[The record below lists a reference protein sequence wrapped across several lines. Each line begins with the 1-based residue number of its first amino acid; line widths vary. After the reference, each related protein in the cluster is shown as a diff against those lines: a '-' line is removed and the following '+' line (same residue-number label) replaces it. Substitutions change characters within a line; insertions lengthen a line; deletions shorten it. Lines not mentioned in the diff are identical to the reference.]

1 MDIKGDWKKRAVCG
15 LMVLVMALGLL
26 PTSILAADTR
36 SVTDNAIKNGSFE
49 QPEFNNMNA
58 PQWAANLVPDW
69 HTTASDQKIEFGSTR
84 KDGTVPHIVGN
95 PNLQDSGCQF
105 AELNA
110 DEESTLYQYATTVGG
125 NVYEWGLSHRGR
137 MGVDQ
142 MAVIIGPKQSQIDPA
157 TGERID
163 VDPAKPSE
171 NGRDQFM
178 RMTYWVRQHA
188 SNLNVGIPQT
198 GCTQKITVYSKKFAA
213 NGGFQNDIG
222 DAFSASP
229 SDVYTEKWNVW
240 IIGTSNTAW
249 GNYGTNSSDYA
260 AGKLAYSCRYA
271 VPDGQ
276 NQTVFA
282 FCSYSAAGGSTQGN
296 LIDNIHFSLY
306 QTITAAATAG
316 GSGFI
321 GVPTGNVSEYYPIG
335 SSMSELVVA
344 NGSTIK
350 VKAVEP
356 ENGDVQFVGAYV
368 TRQTQNGLEKEFISA
383 ASSSWDKVDRTYTY
397 VHRVE
402 EPADIVLVFVKKPM
416 VIYEANGGNLYTH
429 GDNRTNAVSFAQQAG
444 SGGTLKEREP
454 YTAQAAT
461 TTKDGWRFDG
471 WLLPQKNK
479 VLPAVHTV
487 KYDTVSG
494 TFTFTADDGK
504 NETLQSGGATLI
516 AQWKWRQRF
525 VTASRMKE
533 NGTVSDNIQENT
545 ACGSITVTSDGS
557 AVETETTEAV
567 TDYYSQANEKITA
580 TAEAKQ
586 GYCFIGWYQQVD
598 GKYELVSSKSTH
610 SYTVSREGVQTIYA
624 RFAPTHTVTYRWAS
638 VDAGKCPPEEL
649 LDKNNL
655 SRPEDGTVIDGGTY
669 YISKDFIKG
678 VTTIDGT
685 VTKDGRTV
693 PGKWVFTGWHD
704 GKEDGSNGTGDDIVI
719 RETELINVTGDRTLT
734 GFWTFIPEKEHT
746 LTYQFADNTRWSP
759 SGSFEQTENYY
770 RGESVTAAGKPAH
783 NQTMDGK
790 DVLVTDNVT
799 LYGKWSFDGWKR
811 NDTKDTVTAGDGFD
825 MPGNDVTL
833 TGQWEFTP
841 YTYTVVYDTGD
852 GKPISDPKYA
862 SYDYAALLG
871 SSKPGLNTPTG
882 IPFGASIELMELPD
896 ETKISDDKYFSGWS
910 IVDPTNADLGTIET
924 QDPGDSVGYRYLGIT
939 EDKQEVTLYAVY
951 KNKGVAT
958 VDFAVNDSNWGDVD
972 TKSGSFTVQNGI
984 VDNKTVFSTAA
995 PRDGYHFVGW
1005 YEKKSDGSL
1014 TKATDGNGNV
1024 ITGAA
1029 LTVTSNMM
1037 QAKLDSLT
1045 MSREENRTPVLV
1057 VRYVAVFARDSF
1069 TVQFDGNGNNVTG
1082 AMEPQK
1088 FHDPDSEDQPT
1099 ILRKNAF
1106 TRPGYVFTGWAE
1118 YPTREDGQGRIYA
1131 DEASFAEVTTYRGA
1145 QIGNG
1150 KTITLYAQWK
1160 KLPDVTIFYTPEPT
1174 SLGTVKLNGTAAKG
1188 NDTITVQE
1196 GTVYEQLNPETGE
1209 VQGATAVPG
1218 KGSVFVGWYDAQ
1230 DTERRHPL
1238 TDSTTYTPGKD
1249 SSGRYQDGSYVA
1261 LFRLKQYVL
1270 HYVANATD
1278 AAGTMEDQTFPHGQA
1293 YPLKKCAFSR
1303 EGYRFVGWATE
1314 KEGEV
1319 KYEDQKSIK
1328 LDEEFQNLTN
1338 DNEKVYLY
1346 AVWQEQSVTLSYEPN
1361 DAELGSVS
1369 KASETVAAVTG
1380 TAKGSTAQAKSGA
1393 RFDGWYSADGT
1404 LLSTDLTFVPTRKAG
1419 TVWQGTTYYAHF
1431 SAKRSPSTPSTPA
1444 KPDETKPTLAPIPE
1458 MLNGED
1464 HYAYLLGYEDGTV
1477 RPNGSISRAEVATV
1491 LFRLLKDD
1499 VRTQNLTKDNAYSDV
1514 PDTAWYSTAVST
1526 LSKMGVISGYPDGTF
1541 RPNAPIT
1548 RAEFAAMI
1556 ARFDETAKSADT
1568 PFTDISGHWAEN
1580 AIGKAYGNGWV
1591 EGSSKTVF
1599 CPESNLTR
1607 AETATLLNRVLHRL
1621 PEKESDLLANQI
1633 AWPDNPETFWGYL
1646 TIQEATN
1653 SHEYERKA
1661 DGVHETQTAKRENR
1675 DWSKEFEQ

>member
-1 MDIKGDWKKRAVCG
+1 MDIKGDWKKRAVSG
-15 LMVLVMALGLL
+15 LMVLVMALSLL

-49 QPEFNNMNA
+49 QPWNTRTSSATVDSNVDGW
-58 PQWAANLVPDW
+58 Q
-69 HTTASDQKIEFGSTR
+69 TTATDHEIEFGSSAVGR
-84 KDGTVPHIVGN
+84 PPHFERGDSKSADG
-95 PNLQDSGCQF
+95 DQF

-110 DEESTLYQYATTVGG
+110 NEESTLYQYATTVGG

-137 MGVDQ
+137 SGIDQ
-142 MAVIIGPKQSQIDPA
+142 MALIIGPKQDI
-157 TGERID
+157 
-163 VDPAKPSE
+163 DPAKPSK
-171 NGRDQFM
+171 NGKDQFM
-178 RMTYWVRQHA
+178 RMTDWVRQHA
-188 SNLNVGIPQT
+188 SEMGVTVYNNT

-213 NGGFQNDIG
+213 NGGFQNDIE
-222 DAFSASP
+222 DSAFSASP

-240 IIGTSNTAW
+240 IIGTNNNAW
-249 GNYGTNSSDYA
+249 GNYGTKSPAYA
-260 AGKLAYSCRYA
+260 AGNLAYSCRYA

-276 NQTVFA
+276 TETVFA
-282 FCSYSAAGGSTQGN
+282 FCSYSAAGGNTCGN

-306 QTITAAATAG
+306 QTITASATAG

-335 SSMSELVVA
+335 SSMSKRVVA

-368 TRQTQNGLEKEFISA
+368 TRQTQNGLKKEFIPATSP
-383 ASSSWDKVDRTYTY
+383 SWDIVDRTYTY
-397 VHRVE
+397 EHPVE

-416 VIYEANGGNLYTH
+416 VIYEANGGDQYTH
-429 GDNRTNAVSFAQQAG
+429 GDNGTNAVSFAPKVSGDG
-444 SGGTLKEREP
+444 STTARGP
-454 YTAQAAT
+454 YESKAAT
-461 TTKDGWRFDG
+461 TTKDGWKFDG
-471 WLLPQKNK
+471 WLLARSETL
-479 VLPAVHTV
+479 LPAEHTV
-487 KYDTVSG
+487 TYDKATDTL
-494 TFTFTADDGK
+494 TFTDNGSERGSA
-504 NETLQSGGATLI
+504 EGGATLI

-525 VTASRMKE
+525 VTASREK
-533 NGTVSDNIQENT
+533 NADGTVSDDFRVN
-545 ACGSITVTSDGS
+545 AGCGTVSVSGGVCASGNS
-557 AVETETTEAV
+557 AI
-567 TDYYSQANEKITA
+567 TDYFASDNELVTA
-580 TAEAKQ
+580 TATANA
-586 GYCFIGWYQQVD
+586 GYEFMGWYQQVD
-598 GKYELVSSKSTH
+598 GNKYELVSSKPTH
-610 SYTVSREGVQTIYA
+610 SYNVSREGVQTIYA

-638 VDAGKCPPEEL
+638 VDAGKCPPEEQL
-649 LDKNNL
+649 NANKI
-655 SRPEDGTVIDGGTY
+655 SRPKDGTVVDGGTY
-669 YISKDFIKG
+669 YISKDLKIGK
-678 VTTIDGT
+678 TIDGT
-685 VTKDGRTV
+685 VKKDGRTV

-704 GKEDGSNGTGDDIVI
+704 GEEDGSSGNDVDIVI
-719 RETELINVTGDRTLT
+719 QETELIKVTGDRTLT
-734 GFWTFIPEKEHT
+734 GFWTFEPEAEHS
-746 LTYQFADNTRWSP
+746 LSYQFADSGSWSP
-759 SGSFEQTENYY
+759 SGSFELTENHY
-770 RGESVTAAGKPAH
+770 RGESVKAASEPAR
-783 NQTMDGK
+783 NQTTDGK
-790 DVLVTDNVT
+790 DVLATDNVT
-799 LYGKWSFDGWKR
+799 LYGDWSFKGWQR
-811 NDTKDTVTAGDGFD
+811 SDNDSTIAAGRGFD
-825 MPGNDVTL
+825 MPGNNLTL

-871 SSKPGLNTPTG
+871 SSKSGLNAPSTG
-882 IPFGASIELMELPD
+882 IPFGASIKLMELPD
-896 ETKISDDKYFSGWS
+896 GTVPEGKYFAGWS
-910 IVDPTNADLGTIET
+910 RMNP
-924 QDPGDSVGYRYLGIT
+924 
-939 EDKQEVTLYAVY
+939 EDKTDVQINALPTQSPGIFVNDRDFEVGNSGEQVTLYAIY
-951 KNKGVAT
+951 KTYDVAT
-958 VDFAVNDSNWGDVD
+958 VEFDAETGGSVTSR
-972 TKSGSFTVQNGI
+972 SGSFKVKDGDVLQEQR
-984 VDNKTVFSTAA
+984 VSSTAT
-995 PRDGYHFVGW
+995 PREGYHFVGW
-1005 YEKKSDGSL
+1005 YEKEAQGGLSL
-1014 TKATDGNGNV
+1014 VSKNAT
-1024 ITGAA
+1024 
-1029 LTVTSNMM
+1029 LTVTSDMM
-1037 QAKLDSLT
+1037 QEKQK
-1045 MSREENRTPVLV
+1045 NGTPVLV
-1057 VRYVAVFARDSF
+1057 VHYVAVFARDSF
-1069 TVQFDGNGNNVTG
+1069 TVQFDGNGDDVTDE
-1082 AMEPQK
+1082 MPPQK

-1099 ILRKNAF
+1099 MLRKNAF

-1118 YPTREDGQGRIYA
+1118 LENGQGRIYA
-1131 DEASFAEVTTYRGA
+1131 DEAPFAEVTIYRGVE
-1145 QIGNG
+1145 IKNRD
-1150 KTITLYAQWK
+1150 TITLYAQWK

-1174 SLGTVKLNGTAAKG
+1174 SLGTVKLNPTESNELGPQDG
-1188 NDTITVQE
+1188 MVSE
-1196 GTVYEQLNPETGE
+1196 SLNPEIDTAR
-1209 VQGATAVPG
+1209 GATAVPG
-1218 KGSVFVGWYDAQ
+1218 EGSVFVGWYDAQ
-1230 DTERRHPL
+1230 DTERSHPL
-1238 TDSTTYTPGKD
+1238 TGGSTTYTPEKD
-1249 SSGRYQDGSYVA
+1249 LSGRYRDGSYVA

-1270 HYVANATD
+1270 RYDANGGT
-1278 AAGTMEDQTFPHGQA
+1278 GTMEDQTFPHGQA
-1293 YPLKKCAFSR
+1293 HPLEKCAFSR

-1314 KEGEV
+1314 KEGKV

-1346 AVWQEQSVTLSYEPN
+1346 AVWQEQRVTLSYEPN

-1369 KASETVAAVTG
+1369 SASETVDAVTG
-1380 TAKGSTAQAKSGA
+1380 TAKGSIAQPKSGA

-1404 LLSTDLTFVPTRKAG
+1404 LLSTDLKFVPTRADG
-1419 TVWQGTTYYAHF
+1419 AVWQGTTYYAHF

-1499 VRTQNLTKDNAYSDV
+1499 VRMQNLTKDNAYSDV
-1514 PDTAWYSTAVST
+1514 SDTAWYAAAVST

-1621 PEKESDLLANQI
+1621 PERESDLLANQV

-1646 TIQEATN
+1646 AIQEATN

-1661 DGVHETQTAKRENR
+1661 DGVHEMQTAKREKR

>member
-15 LMVLVMALGLL
+15 LMVLAMALSLL

-36 SVTDNAIKNGSFE
+36 SVTENAIKNGSFE
-49 QPEFNNMNA
+49 EPAFHDKNS
-58 PQWAANLVPDW
+58 PQWPAKEVPDW
-69 HTTASDQKIEFGSTR
+69 DTTASDRKIEFGSR
-84 KDGTVPHIVGN
+84 RNGKDAPQLMGDQTIPDG
-95 PNLQDSGCQF
+95 SQF

-110 DEESTLYQYATTVGG
+110 DEESTLYQYAETVGG

-137 MGVDQ
+137 EGVDR
-142 MAVIIGPKQSQIDPA
+142 MALIIGPKQD
-157 TGERID
+157 E
-163 VDPAKPSE
+163 KPDKP
-171 NGRDQFM
+171 NKAGKDQFM
-178 RMTYWVRQHA
+178 RMTDWVKSHA
-188 SNLNVGIPQT
+188 EKLGVNIPVT

-249 GNYGTNSSDYA
+249 GNYGTKSSAYA

-276 NQTVFA
+276 TKTVFA
-282 FCSYSAAGGSTQGN
+282 FCSYSAATSNKTLGN

-321 GVPTGNVSEYYPIG
+321 GVPTGGKNVYYEIRG
-335 SSMSELVVA
+335 SMSELVVA
-344 NGSTIK
+344 NGSPIT

-356 ENGDVQFVGAYV
+356 ESDDVQFVGAYV
-368 TRQTQNGLEKEFISA
+368 TRQTQNGLKKEFIPATSP
-383 ASSSWDKVDRTYTY
+383 SWDKVDRTYTY
-397 VHRVE
+397 EHPVE

-416 VIYEANGGNLYTH
+416 VIYEANGGKQYTH
-429 GDNRTNAVSFAQQAG
+429 GDNGTNAVSFAPQVSGDG
-444 SGGTLKEREP
+444 STTARGPYDSKE
-454 YTAQAAT
+454 AT
-461 TTKDGWRFDG
+461 PVKDGWRFDG

-487 KYDTVSG
+487 SYDAESE
-494 TFTFTADDGK
+494 TFTFTANG
-504 NETLQSGGATLI
+504 ETTELESVGATLI

-525 VTASRMKE
+525 VTASRVKNADGKVSDDFLVNE
-533 NGTVSDNIQENT
+533 DCGTVEIVGNEGESVANNPAAKDYFASASERV
-545 ACGSITVTSDGS
+545 TV
-557 AVETETTEAV
+557 
-567 TDYYSQANEKITA
+567 TA
-580 TAEAKQ
+580 TAKA
-586 GYCFIGWYQQVD
+586 GYEFIGWYQQVD
-598 GKYELVSSKSTH
+598 GKYDLVSSKPTH
-610 SYTVSREGVQTIYA
+610 SYTVISEGVQTIYA
-624 RFAPTHTVTYRWAS
+624 RFAPTHTVTYQWAS
-638 VDAGKCPPEEL
+638 VAAGKCPQNTP
-649 LDKNNL
+649 DPP
-655 SRPEDGTVIDGGTY
+655 RPGTVIDGGTY
-669 YISKDFIKG
+669 YISKDFIKDK
-678 VTTIDGT
+678 TTIDGT
-685 VTKDGRTV
+685 VKKDGRTV

-704 GKEDGSNGTGDDIVI
+704 GEEDGSSGNDVDIVI
-719 RETELINVTGDRTLT
+719 RVTELINVTGDRTLT
-734 GFWTFIPEKEHT
+734 GFWTFEPEAEHS
-746 LTYQFADNTRWSP
+746 LSYQFADSGSWSP
-759 SGSFEQTENYY
+759 SGSFAHTEEHY
-770 RGESVTAAGKPAH
+770 RGESVKAASEPAR

-799 LYGKWSFDGWKR
+799 LYGDWSFKGWQR
-811 NDTKDTVTAGDGFD
+811 SDNENTITAGNDFD
-825 MPGNDVTL
+825 MPGNNLTL

-841 YTYTVVYDTGD
+841 YTYTVVYDTGNGEPVGD
-852 GKPISDPKYA
+852 LKYA

-871 SSKPGLNTPTG
+871 SSKPGLKAPSTG
-882 IPFGASIELMELPD
+882 IPFGASIKLMELPAGT
-896 ETKISDDKYFSGWS
+896 EIPNDKYFAGWS
-910 IVDPTNADLGTIET
+910 LVKPTNADLSDIET
-924 QDPGDSVGYRYLGIT
+924 QAPGDSVGFRKLEVT
-939 EDKQEVTLYAVY
+939 ENGQEVKLYAVY
-951 KNKGVAT
+951 KNKDVAT
-958 VDFAVNDSNWGDVD
+958 VDFAVNDSNWGDVNP
-972 TKSGSFTVQNGI
+972 KSGSFMVQNGK
-984 VDNKTVFSTAA
+984 VDEGTVSSTAA

-1005 YEKKSDGSL
+1005 YEESDDGKLEPVNGSAISG
-1014 TKATDGNGNV
+1014 TT
-1024 ITGAA
+1024 
-1029 LTVTSNMM
+1029 LTVTAAMM
-1037 QAKLDSLT
+1037 QAKLKPLAE
-1045 MSREENRTPVLV
+1045 SRGENRTPVLV
-1057 VRYVAVFARDSF
+1057 VRYVAVFEPNTF
-1069 TVQFDGNGNNVTG
+1069 TIHYEPNYPIIDAGAQSGEMVDQTFSAATTSRNLSPNQFQCKGYTFDGWTTG
-1082 AMEPQK
+1082 KGDFYSDGA
-1088 FHDPDSEDQPT
+1088 
-1099 ILRKNAF
+1099 AF
-1106 TRPGYVFTGWAE
+1106 TQTVE
-1118 YPTREDGQGRIYA
+1118 NE
-1131 DEASFAEVTTYRGA
+1131 
-1145 QIGNG
+1145 G
-1150 KTITLYAQWK
+1150 KVTLYAQWER
-1160 KLPDVTIFYTPEPT
+1160 LADVTIFYTPEPT
-1174 SLGTVKLNGTAAKG
+1174 SLGTVELNGTAAKE

-1196 GTVYEQLNPETGE
+1196 GTVYESLNPETGTAR
-1209 VQGATAVPG
+1209 GATAVPG

-1230 DTERRHPL
+1230 GKHPL
-1238 TDSTTYTPGKD
+1238 TDKTTYTPEKG

-1261 LFRLKQYVL
+1261 RFRLKQYVL
-1270 HYVANATD
+1270 HYDANGGTD
-1278 AAGTMEDQTFPHGQA
+1278 TMEDQTFPHGQA
-1293 YPLKKCAFSR
+1293 HPLEKCAFSR

-1314 KEGEV
+1314 SAGEV
-1319 KYEDQKSIK
+1319 KYEDQESIK
-1328 LDEEFQNLTN
+1328 LDEKFPNLTN
-1338 DNEKVYLY
+1338 DNDVVTLY
-1346 AVWQEQSVTLSYEPN
+1346 AVWEEQSVTIGYEPN
-1361 DAELGSVS
+1361 DAELGTVTVE
-1369 KASETVAAVTG
+1369 SEPVDAVTG
-1380 TAKGSTAQAKSGA
+1380 TAHGSTAQPKSGA
-1393 RFDGWYSADGT
+1393 KFDGWYSADGT
-1404 LLSTDLTFVPTRKAG
+1404 LLSTELTFVPTRADG
-1419 TVWQGTTYYAHF
+1419 AVWQGTTYYARF

-1499 VRTQNLTKDNAYSDV
+1499 VRMQNLTKDNAYSDV
-1514 PDTAWYSTAVST
+1514 SDTAWYAAAVST

-1633 AWPDNPETFWGYL
+1633 VWPDNPETFWGYL
-1646 TIQEATN
+1646 AIQEATN

>member
-15 LMVLVMALGLL
+15 LMVLAMALSLL

-49 QPEFNNMNA
+49 EPAFHDKNS
-58 PQWAANLVPDW
+58 PQWPAKEVPDW
-69 HTTASDQKIEFGSTR
+69 DTTASDRKIEFGSR
-84 KDGTVPHIVGN
+84 RNGKDAPQLMGDQTIPDG
-95 PNLQDSGCQF
+95 SQF

-110 DEESTLYQYATTVGG
+110 DEESTLYQYAETVGG

-137 MGVDQ
+137 EGDDH
-142 MAVIIGPKQSQIDPA
+142 MALIIGPKQD
-157 TGERID
+157 E
-163 VDPAKPSE
+163 KPDKP
-171 NGRDQFM
+171 NKAGKDQFM
-178 RMTYWVRQHA
+178 RMTDWVKSHA
-188 SNLNVGIPQT
+188 EKLGVNIPVT

-249 GNYGTNSSDYA
+249 GNYGTKSSAYA

-276 NQTVFA
+276 TKTVFA
-282 FCSYSAAGGSTQGN
+282 FCSYSAATSNKTLGN

-321 GVPTGNVSEYYPIG
+321 GVPTGGKNVYYEIRG
-335 SSMSELVVA
+335 SMSELVVA
-344 NGSTIK
+344 NGSPIT

-356 ENGDVQFVGAYV
+356 ESDDVQFVGAYV
-368 TRQTQNGLEKEFISA
+368 TRQTQNGLKKEFIPATSP
-383 ASSSWDKVDRTYTY
+383 SWDKVDRTYTY
-397 VHRVE
+397 EHPVE

-416 VIYEANGGNLYTH
+416 VIYEANGGKQYTH
-429 GDNRTNAVSFAQQAG
+429 GDNGTNAVSFAPQVSGDG
-444 SGGTLKEREP
+444 STTARGPYDSKE
-454 YTAQAAT
+454 AT
-461 TTKDGWRFDG
+461 PVKDGWRFDG

-487 KYDTVSG
+487 SYDAESE
-494 TFTFTADDGK
+494 TFTFTANG
-504 NETLQSGGATLI
+504 ETTELESVGATLI

-525 VTASRMKE
+525 VTASRVKNADGKVSDDFLVNE
-533 NGTVSDNIQENT
+533 DCGTVEIVGNEGESVANNPAAKDYFASASERV
-545 ACGSITVTSDGS
+545 TV
-557 AVETETTEAV
+557 
-567 TDYYSQANEKITA
+567 TA
-580 TAEAKQ
+580 TAKA
-586 GYCFIGWYQQVD
+586 GYEFIGWYQQVD
-598 GKYELVSSKSTH
+598 GKYDLVSSKPTH
-610 SYTVSREGVQTIYA
+610 SYTVISEGVQTIYA
-624 RFAPTHTVTYRWAS
+624 RFAPTHTVTYQWAS
-638 VDAGKCPPEEL
+638 VAAGKCPQNTP
-649 LDKNNL
+649 DPP
-655 SRPEDGTVIDGGTY
+655 RPGTVIDGGTY
-669 YISKDFIKG
+669 YISKDFIKDK
-678 VTTIDGT
+678 TTIDGT
-685 VTKDGRTV
+685 VKKDGRTV

-704 GKEDGSNGTGDDIVI
+704 GEEDGSSGNDVDIVI
-719 RETELINVTGDRTLT
+719 RVTELINVTGDRTLT
-734 GFWTFIPEKEHT
+734 GFWTFEPEAEHS
-746 LTYQFADNTRWSP
+746 LSYQFADSGSWSP
-759 SGSFEQTENYY
+759 SGSFAHTEEHY
-770 RGESVTAAGKPAH
+770 RGESVKAASEPAR

-799 LYGKWSFDGWKR
+799 LYGDWSFKGWQR
-811 NDTKDTVTAGDGFD
+811 SDNENTITAGNDFD
-825 MPGNDVTL
+825 MPGNNLTL

-841 YTYTVVYDTGD
+841 YTYTVVYDTGNGEPVGD
-852 GKPISDPKYA
+852 LKYA

-871 SSKPGLNTPTG
+871 SSKPGLKAPSTG
-882 IPFGASIELMELPD
+882 IPFGASIKLMELPAGT
-896 ETKISDDKYFSGWS
+896 EIPNDKYFAGWS
-910 IVDPTNADLGTIET
+910 LVKPTNADLSDIET
-924 QDPGDSVGYRYLGIT
+924 QAPGDSVGFRKLEVT
-939 EDKQEVTLYAVY
+939 ENGQEVKLYAVY
-951 KNKGVAT
+951 KNKDVAT
-958 VDFAVNDSNWGDVD
+958 VDFAVNDSNWGDVNP
-972 TKSGSFTVQNGI
+972 KSGSFMVQNGK
-984 VDNKTVFSTAA
+984 VDEGTVSSTAA

-1005 YEKKSDGSL
+1005 YEESDDGKLEPVNGSAISG
-1014 TKATDGNGNV
+1014 TT
-1024 ITGAA
+1024 
-1029 LTVTSNMM
+1029 LTVTAAMM
-1037 QAKLDSLT
+1037 QAKLKPLAE
-1045 MSREENRTPVLV
+1045 SRGENRTPVLV
-1057 VRYVAVFARDSF
+1057 VRYVAVFEPNTF
-1069 TVQFDGNGNNVTG
+1069 TIHYEPNYPIIDAGAQSGEMVDQTFSAATTSRNLSPNQFQCKGYTFDGWTTG
-1082 AMEPQK
+1082 KGDFYSDGA
-1088 FHDPDSEDQPT
+1088 
-1099 ILRKNAF
+1099 AF
-1106 TRPGYVFTGWAE
+1106 TQTVE
-1118 YPTREDGQGRIYA
+1118 NE
-1131 DEASFAEVTTYRGA
+1131 
-1145 QIGNG
+1145 G
-1150 KTITLYAQWK
+1150 KVTLYAQWER
-1160 KLPDVTIFYTPEPT
+1160 LADVTIFYTPEPT
-1174 SLGTVKLNGTAAKG
+1174 SLGTVELNGTAAKE

-1196 GTVYEQLNPETGE
+1196 GTVYESLNPETGTAR
-1209 VQGATAVPG
+1209 GATAVPG

-1230 DTERRHPL
+1230 GKHPL
-1238 TDSTTYTPGKD
+1238 TDKTTYTPEKG

-1261 LFRLKQYVL
+1261 RFRLKQYVL
-1270 HYVANATD
+1270 HYDANGGTD
-1278 AAGTMEDQTFPHGQA
+1278 TMEDQTFPHGQA
-1293 YPLKKCAFSR
+1293 HPLEKCAFSR

-1314 KEGEV
+1314 SAGEV
-1319 KYEDQKSIK
+1319 KYEDQESIK
-1328 LDEEFQNLTN
+1328 LDEKFPNLTN
-1338 DNEKVYLY
+1338 DNDVVTLY
-1346 AVWQEQSVTLSYEPN
+1346 AVWEEQSVTIGYEPN
-1361 DAELGSVS
+1361 DAELGTVTVE
-1369 KASETVAAVTG
+1369 SEPVDAVTG
-1380 TAKGSTAQAKSGA
+1380 TAHGSTAQPKSGA
-1393 RFDGWYSADGT
+1393 KFDGWYSADGT
-1404 LLSTDLTFVPTRKAG
+1404 LLSTELTFVPTRADG
-1419 TVWQGTTYYAHF
+1419 AVWQGTTYYARF

-1499 VRTQNLTKDNAYSDV
+1499 VRMQNLTKDNAYSDV
-1514 PDTAWYSTAVST
+1514 SDTAWYAAAVST

-1633 AWPDNPETFWGYL
+1633 VWPDNPETFWGYL
-1646 TIQEATN
+1646 AIQEATN

>member
-15 LMVLVMALGLL
+15 LMVLAMALSLL

-49 QPEFNNMNA
+49 EPAFHDKNS
-58 PQWAANLVPDW
+58 PQWPANNVPDW
-69 HTTASDQKIEFGSTR
+69 DTTASDQLIEFGSR
-84 KDGTVPHIVGN
+84 RNGKDAPQLTGVDKTIPDG
-95 PNLQDSGCQF
+95 SQF

-137 MGVDQ
+137 EGVDR
-142 MAVIIGPKQSQIDPA
+142 MAVIIGPKQN
-157 TGERID
+157 
-163 VDPAKPSE
+163 VDPAKPSKDGKD
-171 NGRDQFM
+171 GRDQFM
-178 RMTYWVRQHA
+178 RMTDWVKSHA
-188 SNLNVGIPQT
+188 EKLGVNIPDT

-249 GNYGTNSSDYA
+249 GNYGTKSSAYA
-260 AGKLAYSCRYA
+260 AGNLAYSCRYA

-276 NQTVFA
+276 TETVFA
-282 FCSYSAAGGSTQGN
+282 FCSYSAAGGNTCGN

-306 QTITAAATAG
+306 QTITASATAG

-335 SSMSELVVA
+335 SSMSKRVVA

-356 ENGDVQFVGAYV
+356 DNDVQFVGAYV
-368 TRQTQNGLEKEFISA
+368 TRQTQNGLKKEFIPATSP
-383 ASSSWDKVDRTYTY
+383 SWDKVDRTYTY
-397 VHRVE
+397 EHPVE

-416 VIYEANGGNLYTH
+416 VIYEANGGDQYTH
-429 GDNRTNAVSFAQQAG
+429 GDKGTNAVSFAQQAG
-444 SGGTLKEREP
+444 SDGTLTPRGP
-454 YTAQAAT
+454 YTAQAAE

-471 WLLPQKNK
+471 WLLPQNNK
-479 VLPAVHTV
+479 VLPADHTV
-487 KYDTVSG
+487 SYDTASE
-494 TFTFTADDGK
+494 TFTFTADDGTK
-504 NETLQSGGATLI
+504 ETLESGGATLL

-525 VTASRMKE
+525 VTASHVKDAD
-533 NGTVSDNIQENT
+533 GKVSADFQENT
-545 ACGSITVTSDGS
+545 DCGTVEIVGNEGESVESNPAAKDYFAS
-557 AVETETTEAV
+557 ASERV
-567 TDYYSQANEKITA
+567 TVTA
-580 TAEAKQ
+580 TAKA
-586 GYCFIGWYQQVD
+586 GYEFIGWYQQVD
-598 GKYELVSSKSTH
+598 GEYDLVSSKPTH
-610 SYTVSREGVQTIYA
+610 SYNVSSEGVQTIYA
-624 RFAPTHTVTYRWAS
+624 RFAPTHTVTYQWAS
-638 VDAGKCPPEEL
+638 VAAGKCPQNTP
-649 LDKNNL
+649 DPP
-655 SRPEDGTVIDGGTY
+655 SPGTVIDGGTY

-685 VTKDGRTV
+685 VTKEDKTV

-704 GKEDGSNGTGDDIVI
+704 GEEDGSSGNDVDIVI
-719 RETELINVTGDRTLT
+719 RETELINVTGDRVLT

-759 SGSFEQTENYY
+759 SGSFAQTEEHY
-770 RGESVTAAGKPAH
+770 RGESVTAKAEPAR
-783 NQTMDGK
+783 NQTTDGK
-790 DVLVTDNVT
+790 DVLATDDVT
-799 LYGKWSFDGWKR
+799 LYGAWSFKGWQR
-811 NDTKDTVTAGDGFD
+811 SDDNEGIVAAGSEFN
-825 MPGNDVTL
+825 MPGNDLTL

-841 YTYTVVYDTGD
+841 YTYTVVYDLGNGTTVA
-852 GKPISDPKYA
+852 DPNNENYNYSK
-862 SYDYAALLG
+862 LLG
-871 SSKPGLNTPTG
+871 SDKSGLNAPSTG
-882 IPFGASIELMELPD
+882 IPFGASIKLMELPAG
-896 ETKISDDKYFSGWS
+896 TKIPNDKYFAGWS
-910 IVDPTNADLGTIET
+910 LVKPTNADLSDIET
-924 QDPGDSVGYRYLGIT
+924 QAPRDSVGFRKLKVT
-939 EDKQEVTLYAVY
+939 ENGQEVKLYAVY
-951 KNKGVAT
+951 KNKDVAT
-958 VDFAVNDSNWGDVD
+958 VDFAVNNSNWGDVNP
-972 TKSGSFTVQNGI
+972 KSGSFTVQGNE
-984 VDNKTVFSTAA
+984 VDGNTVSSTAT
-995 PRDGYHFVGW
+995 PREGYHFVGW
-1005 YEKKSDGSL
+1005 YEKSDDETTL
-1014 TKATDGNGNV
+1014 VDRNAT
-1024 ITGAA
+1024 
-1029 LTVTSNMM
+1029 LTVTAAMM
-1037 QAKLDSLT
+1037 QAKLNPLAE
-1045 MSREENRTPVLV
+1045 SRGENRTPVLV
-1057 VRYVAVFARDSF
+1057 VRYIAVFARDRF
-1069 TVQFDGNGNNVTG
+1069 TVEFDRNGDDVTG
-1082 AMEPQK
+1082 EMPPQK

-1099 ILRKNAF
+1099 MLRKNEF
-1106 TRPGYVFTGWAE
+1106 KRPGYVFTSWAE
-1118 YPTREDGQGRIYA
+1118 YPTRENGQGRTYA
-1131 DEASFAEVTTYRGA
+1131 DKAPFAEVTIYRGK
-1145 QIGNG
+1145 QISDGD
-1150 KTITLYAQWK
+1150 TITLYAQWK
-1160 KLPDVTIFYTPEPT
+1160 KLPDVIISYTPEPT
-1174 SLGTVKLNGTAAKG
+1174 SLGTVKLNPTESNELGPQDG
-1188 NDTITVQE
+1188 MVSE
-1196 GTVYEQLNPETGE
+1196 SLNPETGTAR
-1209 VQGATAVPG
+1209 GATAVPG

-1230 DTERRHPL
+1230 DTERSNLL
-1238 TDSTTYTPGKD
+1238 TGSTAYTPEKD
-1249 SSGRYQDGSYVA
+1249 LSGRYRDGSYVA

-1270 HYVANATD
+1270 RYDANGGT
-1278 AAGTMEDQTFPHGQA
+1278 GTMEDQTFPHGQA
-1293 YPLKKCAFSR
+1293 HPLEKCAFSR
-1303 EGYRFVGWATE
+1303 EGYSFVGWATE
-1314 KEGEV
+1314 STGKV

-1328 LDEEFQNLTN
+1328 LDEEFKNLTKDN
-1338 DNEKVYLY
+1338 DTVTLY
-1346 AVWQEQSVTLSYEPN
+1346 AAWQEQSVTFSYEPN

-1369 KASETVAAVTG
+1369 SALETVAAVTG

-1404 LLSTDLTFVPTRKAG
+1404 LLSKELTFVPTKEDGA
-1419 TVWQGTTYYAHF
+1419 VWQGTTYYAHF

-1499 VRTQNLTKDNAYSDV
+1499 VRMQNLTKDNAYSDV
-1514 PDTAWYSTAVST
+1514 PDTAWYAAAVST

-1633 AWPDNPETFWGYL
+1633 VWPDNPETFWGYL
-1646 TIQEATN
+1646 AIQEATN

>member
-15 LMVLVMALGLL
+15 LMVLAMALSLL

-49 QPEFNNMNA
+49 QPVFDDKPS
-58 PQWAANLVPDW
+58 PQWPANQVPDW
-69 HTTASDQKIEFGSTR
+69 HTTASDHLIEFGSSRNGNDAPQLTGYD
-84 KDGTVPHIVGN
+84 KTIPDGH
-95 PNLQDSGCQF
+95 QF

-137 MGVDQ
+137 EGDDH
-142 MAVIIGPKQSQIDPA
+142 MALIIGPKQD
-157 TGERID
+157 E
-163 VDPAKPSE
+163 KPDKP
-171 NGRDQFM
+171 NKAGKDQFM
-178 RMTYWVRQHA
+178 RMTDWVKSHA
-188 SNLNVGIPQT
+188 EKLGVNIPVT

-249 GNYGTNSSDYA
+249 GNYGTKSSAYA
-260 AGKLAYSCRYA
+260 AGNLAYSCRYA

-276 NQTVFA
+276 TKTVFA
-282 FCSYSAAGGSTQGN
+282 FCSYSAATSNKTLGN

-335 SSMSELVVA
+335 SSMSKRVVA

-368 TRQTQNGLEKEFISA
+368 TRQTQNGLKKEFIPATSP
-383 ASSSWDKVDRTYTY
+383 SWDIVDRTYTY
-397 VHRVE
+397 EHPVE

-416 VIYEANGGNLYTH
+416 VIYEANGGDQYTY
-429 GDNRTNAVSFAQQAG
+429 GDKGTNAVSFAPQVSDDG
-444 SGGTLKEREP
+444 STTARGP
-454 YTAQAAT
+454 YKSKAAE

-471 WLLPQKNK
+471 WLLARSETL
-479 VLPAVHTV
+479 LPAEHTV
-487 KYDTVSG
+487 TYDKATDTL
-494 TFTFTADDGK
+494 TFTDNGSERGSA
-504 NETLQSGGATLI
+504 EGGATLI

-525 VTASRMKE
+525 VTASRVKDE
-533 NGTVSDNIQENT
+533 NGKVSADFRENT
-545 ACGSITVTSDGS
+545 DCGTVEIVDNRGELVADNPAAKDYFASASERVTVT
-557 AVETETTEAV
+557 AA
-567 TDYYSQANEKITA
+567 ANA
-580 TAEAKQ
+580 
-586 GYCFIGWYQQVD
+586 GYEFIGWYQQVD
-598 GKYELVSSKSTH
+598 GEYDLVSSKPTH
-610 SYTVSREGVQTIYA
+610 SYNVSREGVQTIYA
-624 RFAPTHTVTYRWAS
+624 RFAPTHTVKYRWAS
-638 VDAGKCPPEEL
+638 VDAGKCPPEEQL
-649 LDKNNL
+649 NANKI
-655 SRPEDGTVIDGGTY
+655 SRPKDGTVIDGGTY
-669 YISKDFIKG
+669 YISKDLKIGK
-678 VTTIDGT
+678 TIDGT
-685 VTKDGRTV
+685 VKKDGRTV

-704 GKEDGSNGTGDDIVI
+704 GEEDGSSGNDVDIVI
-719 RETELINVTGDRTLT
+719 RETELINVTGDRVLT
-734 GFWTFIPEKEHT
+734 GFWTFEPEAEHS
-746 LTYQFADNTRWSP
+746 LSYQFADSGSWSP
-759 SGSFEQTENYY
+759 SGSFAHTEEHY
-770 RGESVTAAGKPAH
+770 RGESVKAASEPAR

-799 LYGKWSFDGWKR
+799 LYGDWSFKGWQR
-811 NDTKDTVTAGDGFD
+811 SDNENTITAGNDFD
-825 MPGNDVTL
+825 MPGNNLTL

-841 YTYTVVYDTGD
+841 YTYTVVYDTGNGEPVGD
-852 GKPISDPKYA
+852 LKYA

-871 SSKPGLNTPTG
+871 SSKPGLKAPSTG
-882 IPFGASIELMELPD
+882 IPFGASIKLMELPAGT
-896 ETKISDDKYFSGWS
+896 EIPNDKYFAGWS
-910 IVDPTNADLGTIET
+910 LVKPTNADLSDIET
-924 QDPGDSVGYRYLGIT
+924 QAPGDSVGFRKLEVT
-939 EDKQEVTLYAVY
+939 ENGQEVKLYAVY
-951 KNKGVAT
+951 KNKDVAT
-958 VDFAVNDSNWGDVD
+958 VDFAVNDSNWGDVNP
-972 TKSGSFTVQNGI
+972 KSGSFMVQNGK
-984 VDNKTVFSTAA
+984 VDEGTVSSTAA

-1005 YEKKSDGSL
+1005 YEESDDGKLEPVNGSAISG
-1014 TKATDGNGNV
+1014 TT
-1024 ITGAA
+1024 
-1029 LTVTSNMM
+1029 LTVTAAMM
-1037 QAKLDSLT
+1037 QAKLKPLAE
-1045 MSREENRTPVLV
+1045 SRGENRTPVLV
-1057 VRYVAVFARDSF
+1057 VRYVAVFEPNTF
-1069 TVQFDGNGNNVTG
+1069 TIHYEPNYPIIDAGAQSGEMVDQTFSAATTSRNLSPNQFQCKGYTFDGWTTG
-1082 AMEPQK
+1082 KGDFYSDGA
-1088 FHDPDSEDQPT
+1088 
-1099 ILRKNAF
+1099 AF
-1106 TRPGYVFTGWAE
+1106 TQTVE
-1118 YPTREDGQGRIYA
+1118 NE
-1131 DEASFAEVTTYRGA
+1131 
-1145 QIGNG
+1145 G
-1150 KTITLYAQWK
+1150 KVTLYAQWER
-1160 KLPDVTIFYTPEPT
+1160 LADVTIFYTPEPT
-1174 SLGTVKLNGTAAKG
+1174 SLGTVELNGTAAKE

-1196 GTVYEQLNPETGE
+1196 GTVYESLNPETGTAR
-1209 VQGATAVPG
+1209 GATAVPG

-1230 DTERRHPL
+1230 GKHPL
-1238 TDSTTYTPGKD
+1238 TDKTTYTPEKG

-1261 LFRLKQYVL
+1261 RFRLKQYVL
-1270 HYVANATD
+1270 HYDANGGTD
-1278 AAGTMEDQTFPHGQA
+1278 TMEDQTFPHGQA
-1293 YPLKKCAFSR
+1293 HPLEKCAFSR

-1314 KEGEV
+1314 SAGEV
-1319 KYEDQKSIK
+1319 KYEDQESIK
-1328 LDEEFQNLTN
+1328 LDEKFPNLTN
-1338 DNEKVYLY
+1338 DNDVVTLY
-1346 AVWQEQSVTLSYEPN
+1346 AVWEEQSVTIGYEPN
-1361 DAELGSVS
+1361 DAELGTVTVE
-1369 KASETVAAVTG
+1369 SEPVDAVTG
-1380 TAKGSTAQAKSGA
+1380 TAHGSTAQPKSGA
-1393 RFDGWYSADGT
+1393 KFDGWYSADGT
-1404 LLSTDLTFVPTRKAG
+1404 LLSTELTFVPTRADG
-1419 TVWQGTTYYAHF
+1419 AVWQGTTYYARF

-1499 VRTQNLTKDNAYSDV
+1499 VRMQNLTKDNAYSDV
-1514 PDTAWYSTAVST
+1514 SDTAWYAAAVST

-1633 AWPDNPETFWGYL
+1633 VWPDNPETFWGYL
-1646 TIQEATN
+1646 AIQEATN